1 MFLLVTIHDYM
12 SIVDLSDQR
21 LMTVSHPPRWISV
34 LNFVFCGT
42 LFVSFP
48 PFLFVTILSTL
59 FHFLSI
65 IIFALWQYLI
75 DVDMDKVEEMFT
87 DTRGILRSLK
97 SEKGRQKIHNCKL
110 KVTNKN
116 IHFYFSL
123 HDVSVE
129 RHLPVTLK
137 AKIFEH

>member
-1 MFLLVTIHDYM
+1 MQNIGKVNNYNIHDYM

-59 FHFLSI
+59 FRFQTSQYSSGICEHFFNFIHIYVYKILS
-65 IIFALWQYLI
+65 QCENY
-75 DVDMDKVEEMFT
+75 
-87 DTRGILRSLK
+87 
-97 SEKGRQKIHNCKL
+97 N
-110 KVTNKN
+110 
-116 IHFYFSL
+116 
-123 HDVSVE
+123 
-129 RHLPVTLK
+129 
-137 AKIFEH
+137 